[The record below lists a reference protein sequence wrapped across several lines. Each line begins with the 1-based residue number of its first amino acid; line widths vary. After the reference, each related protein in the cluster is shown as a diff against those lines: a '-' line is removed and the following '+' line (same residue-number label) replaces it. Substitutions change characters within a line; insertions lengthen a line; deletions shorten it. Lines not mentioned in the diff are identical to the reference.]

1 MSDVNSVSGAAPEDR
16 RRWLILGVI
25 AIAQL
30 MVILDLTVM
39 NIALP
44 SAQHALHFTT
54 ADRQWVVTAYSLTFG
69 SLLLLGGRLAD
80 LLGRKVT
87 FLIGLAGFAGVS
99 AIGGASVNFTMLVTA
114 RACQGVFAAIL
125 VPSAL
130 SLLTTT
136 FTEPKDRGKAFGIYG
151 AIAAG
156 GSAVGLLLGGALTE
170 YLSWRWTLYINLVF
184 AGVAFVGGALLL
196 QRHPSRVKPKLDI
209 PGVVMVSSGLFCL
222 VYGFSNAATH
232 DWSTPSTYGFLVAG
246 VALLIVFAF
255 WQGRAPNPLLPPRV
269 VLDRNR
275 GGAYLSMLI
284 AASGMF
290 GTFLFLT
297 YYLQQ
302 TLGYSPVVTG
312 FAFLPIAG
320 GIAVAANLSTIV
332 LMPRVGPKPLVATG
346 MLVAAGAAVWLA
358 QLGPHT
364 AYVTG
369 VLGPLIMTGAGLGM
383 VIAPSINTGTFG
395 VAPQDAGVASA
406 TVTVGQQL
414 GASIGTS
421 LLNTIFASAVDG
433 VRRRARRVG
442 PAHRTP
448 GADRV
453 GPRARLRHRVLVDS
467 RHPGLRLD
475 RGRDPVPPRAAGQ
488 SIRAGR
494 STRRGR
500 GNGGRGRSGHLGL
513 NPLNPVTR
521 GWTPPESGR
530 AGPLFRAA
538 QRPGRGHVGRREVLP
553 EREGVRR
560 RAELPQV
567 QDPGLGLLRG
577 RGVPAR
583 YPPQSGVG
591 LGHLLEPAAAAPEHL
606 PVRPGIHEPGQRLDR
621 LPHRHV
627 DQDSGAPG
635 RVPLERADRRG
646 VAVLGLQ
653 PPDEAGRR
661 VRRRVHRVEV
671 RHEVREQRAIQGG
684 PQPRD
689 VHLGEYVIHAVMLP
703 AAAGHGNAAHPRL
716 QAEEPIRPPGLTW
729 PVVHS

>member
-1 MSDVNSVSGAAPEDR
+1 MTDVNTVSRAPD

-44 SAQHALHFTT
+44 SAQRALHFSTV
-54 ADRQWVVTAYSLTFG
+54 DRQWVVTAYSLAFG

-114 RACQGVFAAIL
+114 RACQGVFAALL

-184 AGVAFVGGALLL
+184 AGVAFVGGAMLL

-232 DWSTPSTYGFLVAG
+232 GWSTPSTYGFLIAG

-275 GGAYLSMLI
+275 GGAYLSMFI

-320 GIAVAANLSTIV
+320 GIATSANISTIV
-332 LMPRVGPKPLVATG
+332 LMPRVGPKPVVATG
-346 MLVAAGAAVWLA
+346 MLVAAGAAVWFA
-358 QLGPHT
+358 QLGAHT
-364 AYVTG
+364 GYVGG
-369 VLGPLIMTGAGLGM
+369 VLGPLIMTGVGLGM

-406 TVTVGQQL
+406 SVTVGQQL

-421 LLNTIFASAVDG
+421 LLNTIFASAVTSYI
-433 VRRRARRVG
+433 A
-442 PAHRTP
+442 AHV
-448 GADRV
+448 AS
-453 GPRARLRHRVLVDS
+453 ARLIGPQALT
-467 RHPGLRLD
+467 GLALAHGYD
-475 RGRDPVPPRAAGQ
+475 TAFWWTAAILAGG
-488 SIRAGR
+488 SIVAAILFR
-494 STRRGR
+494 
-500 GNGGRGRSGHLGL
+500 
-513 NPLNPVTR
+513 P
-521 GWTPPESGR
+521 
-530 AGPLFRAA
+530 GPLFSRNTPPAG
-538 QRPGRGHVGRREVLP
+538 QVGNQAGDWKPEV
-553 EREGVRR
+553 
-560 RAELPQV
+560 
-567 QDPGLGLLRG
+567 
-577 RGVPAR
+577 
-583 YPPQSGVG
+583 
-591 LGHLLEPAAAAPEHL
+591 
-606 PVRPGIHEPGQRLDR
+606 
-621 LPHRHV
+621 
-627 DQDSGAPG
+627 
-635 RVPLERADRRG
+635 
-646 VAVLGLQ
+646 
-653 PPDEAGRR
+653 EAGP
-661 VRRRVHRVEV
+661 
-671 RHEVREQRAIQGG
+671 AIS
-684 PQPRD
+684 
-689 VHLGEYVIHAVMLP
+689 A
-703 AAAGHGNAAHPRL
+703 
-716 QAEEPIRPPGLTW
+716 
-729 PVVHS
+729 